1 MKNLIF
7 IIAFFICNLSFG
19 QVVDIQS
26 VENVDI
32 VKLLNNLESF
42 SENKTED
49 LSIRV
54 YVLANESGSAGFE
67 SGEVTHK
74 LYFAVSEFD
83 EYPNQKVFVVGD
95 FYSPKAIQWNNNNAL
110 RPELTIEFGSFDERK
125 TLTFIVGLEQIKIK

>member
-54 YVLANESGSAGFE
+54 YMLGNESGSAGFE

-74 LYFAVSEFD
+74 LHFAVALISTAALCASSK
-83 EYPNQKVFVVGD
+83 PV
-95 FYSPKAIQWNNNNAL
+95 PKSFLCNSSS
-110 RPELTIEFGSFDERK
+110 FGH
-125 TLTFIVGLEQIKIK
+125 L

>member
-54 YVLANESGSAGFE
+54 YMLGNESGSAGFE

-83 EYPNQKVFVVGD
+83 EYLNQKVFVVGD